1 MLEMKNAKDLSK
13 TYIKK
18 KCVEVAYIN
27 IVYHSIVA
35 GYIHENVHT
44 STVLRPSVFFTHG
57 RIDRHHGTHSYK
69 THYYT
74 PHTY

>member
-1 MLEMKNAKDLSK
+1 MLEMKNTKDLSK
-13 TYIKK
+13 TYIKRAMWRLLILISFIMASWLDK
-18 KCVEVAYIN
+18 RGLKAVKTA
-27 IVYHSIVA
+27 
-35 GYIHENVHT
+35 
-44 STVLRPSVFFTHG
+44 THG